1 MIEETQK
8 EVDSMVVPS
17 PFDLDGV
24 TRAVTYN
31 KHERLATLRA
41 LTLPERSAVFNL
53 LSPKIRETVV
63 TALTF
68 NEVLEILDHLDP
80 LRVHQ
85 ILSKMRDKK
94 RKARFLSRLKSD
106 RFEKTEYFLQFH
118 PEASLTLFHLNY
130 LYLSEDTTVGDTAN
144 VIETHLRTTGKIPT
158 ILVSQGGQLSGEVSL
173 DTLVRERNTSKLK
186 NYVSPVS
193 SVIYNLDRDKVLDL
207 FISKPHEKVVVTDT
221 DGSVLGV
228 IYSDDVIDLLDS
240 QTAATLYSFAGV
252 EASERPFD
260 AVFDKVRGRYRWLII
275 NLGTCFLAGGAVSL
289 FGETI
294 NQFVALAIFMPMI
307 SGMAGNTSNQTFAI
321 MIRGISTGEISLK
334 NSYPAMIRE
343 MGAAAINGVMVS
355 LIMVPI
361 ALFFGLSL
369 SIAIIAGV
377 AIVFNMI
384 VGGFFG
390 TLVPLILKYFG
401 KDPATS
407 AGIFIST
414 ATDVLGL
421 LFFLGL
427 ATIVLL

>member
-1 MIEETQK
+1 MNE
-8 EVDSMVVPS
+8 DSVNN
-17 PFDLDGV
+17 FDLEGV
-24 TRAVTYN
+24 TRTVTYN
-31 KHERLATLRA
+31 KNERLSLLRS
-41 LTLPERSAVFNL
+41 LSLPERSAVFNN
-53 LSPKIRETVV
+53 LSPKVREVV
-63 TALTF
+63 IDSLTF
-68 NEVLEILDHLDP
+68 NEVVEMLDHLDP

-85 ILSKMRDKK
+85 ILFKMRDKK

-144 VIETHLRTTGKIPT
+144 IIENHLRTTGKIPA
-158 ILVSQGGQLSGEVSL
+158 ILVSKGGKLTGEVSL
-173 DTLVRERNTSKLK
+173 GTLVRERNTNKLK

-193 SVIYNLDRDKVLDL
+193 TVAYNTDRNKVLEL
-207 FISKPHEKVVVTDT
+207 FQSTPHEKVIVTDS

-228 IYSDDVIDLLDS
+228 IYSDDVIDLLDA
-240 QTAATLYSFAGV
+240 QPAATLYSFAGV

-275 NLGTCFLAGGAVSL
+275 NLGTCFIAGGTVSL

-307 SGMAGNTSNQTFAI
+307 AGMGGNTSNQTFAI

-334 NSYPAMIRE
+334 NSYPAMMRE
-343 MGAAAINGVMVS
+343 MIAAGINGLLVS
-355 LIMVPI
+355 LMMVPI
-361 ALFFGLSL
+361 ALFFGLDL
-369 SIAIIAGV
+369 IIAVIAGV

-390 TLVPLILKYFG
+390 TLVPLVLKYIG

-414 ATDVLGL
+414 ATDVIGL

-427 ATIVLL
+427 ATIILL

>member
-1 MIEETQK
+1 MNE
-8 EVDSMVVPS
+8 DSADN
-17 PFDLDGV
+17 FDLADV

-31 KHERLATLRA
+31 KNERLSLLRS
-41 LTLPERSAVFNL
+41 LSLPERSAVFNL
-53 LSPKIRETVV
+53 LSPKIRETVID
-63 TALTF
+63 ALTF
-68 NEVLEILDHLDP
+68 NEVLDILDHLDP

-85 ILSKMRDKK
+85 VLFKMKDQKRKMR
-94 RKARFLSRLKSD
+94 FLARLKSD
-106 RFEKTEYFLQFH
+106 SFEKTEYFLQFH

-130 LYLSEDTTVGDTAN
+130 LYLSENTTVGDTAN
-144 VIETHLRTTGKIPT
+144 VIENHLRTTGKVPA
-158 ILVSQGGQLSGEVSL
+158 ILVSKGGKLSGEVSL
-173 DTLVRERNTSKLK
+173 STLVRERNSYKLK
-186 NYVSPVS
+186 NYVSPVT
-193 SVIYNLDRDKVLDL
+193 SVPYNLERDKVMEL
-207 FISKPHEKVVVTDT
+207 FVSHPHEKVVVTDS

-240 QTAATLYSFAGV
+240 QPAATLYSFAGV

-260 AVFDKVRGRYRWLII
+260 ATLDKVRGRYRWLLI

-307 SGMAGNTSNQTFAI
+307 SGMGGNTSNQTFAI
-321 MIRGISTGEISLK
+321 MIRGIVTGEISLS
-334 NSYPAMIRE
+334 NSYPAMKRE
-343 MGAAAINGVMVS
+343 MTAAFINGIMVS
-355 LIMVPI
+355 LMMIPI
-361 ALFFGLSL
+361 ALLFGLSL
-369 SIAIIAGV
+369 SIALIAGV
-377 AIVFNMI
+377 AIVFNMV

-390 TLVPLILKYFG
+390 TLVPLVLKYFG